1 MTEDLTD
8 FKEKINRI
16 NLTRD
21 LNKKQ
26 EIVNQLYEEE
36 GLTDEVLTLQLDINE
51 KRHKENIP
59 DTNENTYKHFV
70 Q

>member
-1 MTEDLTD
+1 MSKDLTD

-26 EIVNQLYEEE
+26 EIVNQLYEEK
-36 GLTDEVLTLQLDINE
+36 GVTDEVLELQLAINKTRAE
-51 KRHKENIP
+51 ENIP
-59 DTNENTYKHFV
+59 DPEERICKNFV